1 MNDLDIN
8 RGFEAMI
15 PRKKED
21 KKHPLFSHSLRFN
34 IFNKRIHFLL
44 EINTG
49 AD

>member
-1 MNDLDIN
+1 MDELDIN

-15 PRKKED
+15 PRKKQE
-21 KKHPLFSHSLRFN
+21 KTPSLFSHSLRFK

-49 AD
+49 DD